1 MSRKTRGSLINP
13 KEVTIV
19 HAVAK
24 TARNLFLLGEDF
36 ATSTRNSHR
45 KVWIVDILEFQSSL
59 MAIDLLDFCVMDNH
73 IHQVLRSRP
82 DVVKKWSNR
91 EVARRWLTLCP
102 KSKKRQKVDDKVQ
115 YVPIPPKDEQI
126 DTLAKNKKRIKKIRE
141 QLSSISWWMRLC
153 CQKVAQRANRED
165 GGSKGPFWKGRFHA
179 TVIEDL
185 DYLLGCCLY
194 VDLNAVQAAIAQ
206 GIEDYDFTSAKIRLD
221 MIRSKQKAKEDEQ
234 APAANQPQS
243 ENETVPIESPPK
255 ESVSQAQEN
264 TEDKDRKKKTP
275 MSISNLSKGEFMS
288 LVKLETASND
298 PQLHK
303 DGYRCSDKG
312 FLDYTVEEYLEALRW
327 CIKNKLFRAGATIP
341 EDVPECLKKHSLGP
355 ELVLQQARK
364 FGEMYRY
371 RAGCKPDPDAQR
383 DSSDDKASE
392 SGRASGPEGTQAQ

>member
-1 MSRKTRGSLINP
+1 MSRKTRGSLIHP
-13 KEVTIV
+13 DEVTIV
-19 HAVAK
+19 HTVAK

-36 ATSTRNSHR
+36 ATRTRNSHR
-45 KVWIVDILEFQSSL
+45 KAWIVDILEFQSSL

-73 IHQVLRSRP
+73 VHQVLRSRP

-102 KSKKRQKVDDKVQ
+102 KSKKRQKVDDTVQ

-126 DTLAKNKKRIKKIRE
+126 DTLAKNKKRIKKIRA
-141 QLSSISWWMRLC
+141 QLCSISWWMRLC

-185 DYLLGCCLY
+185 EYLLGCCLY
-194 VDLNAVQAAIAQ
+194 VDLNAVQAAMAQ
-206 GIEDYDFTSAKIRLD
+206 GIDDYDYTSAKIRLD

-234 APAANQPQS
+234 APAANQSQS

-255 ESVSQAQEN
+255 ESASQAQEN
-264 TEDKDRKKKTP
+264 TQEKDSEKKAS

-288 LVKLETASND
+288 LVKLDTESND

-312 FLDYTVEEYLEALRW
+312 FLDYTVEEYLDALRW
-327 CIKNKLFRAGATIP
+327 CIKHKLYRADATMP
-341 EDVPECLKKHSLGP
+341 EDVPECLMKHSLGP
-355 ELVLQQARK
+355 ELVLQQARE

-371 RAGCKPDPDAQR
+371 RAGCKPVSDAQR
-383 DSSDDKASE
+383 DSSDERASE
-392 SGRASGPEGTQAQ
+392 SGRTSGPEGTQAQ

>member
-1 MSRKTRGSLINP
+1 MARKTRGSLINP
-13 KEVTIV
+13 NEVTIV

-36 ATSTRNSHR
+36 ATRTHNSHR
-45 KVWIVDILEFQSSL
+45 KAWIVDILEFQCSL

-82 DVVKKWSNR
+82 DVVKKLGDR

-115 YVPIPPKDEQI
+115 YVPIPPKESEI
-126 DTLAKNKKRIKKIRE
+126 ETLAKNKKRIKKIRA
-141 QLSSISWWMRLC
+141 QLSSISWFMRLC

-185 DYLLGCCLY
+185 AYLLGCCLY
-194 VDLNAVQAAIAQ
+194 VDLNAVQAAMAQ
-206 GIEDYDFTSAKIRLD
+206 GIDDYDYTSAKIRLD
-221 MIRSKQKAKEDEQ
+221 MIRAKQKAKENEQ
-234 APAANQPQS
+234 APAANQPQR

-255 ESVSQAQEN
+255 DAASQAQEK
-264 TEDKDRKKKTP
+264 TQDKDRKKKVP
-275 MSISNLSKGEFMS
+275 MEISNLSKGEFMS
-288 LVKLETASND
+288 LVKLETESND
-298 PQLHK
+298 PQMHK

-312 FLDYTVEEYLEALRW
+312 FLDYTVEEYLDALRW
-327 CIKNKLFRAGATIP
+327 CIKHKLFRADATMP
-341 EDVPECLKKHSLGP
+341 EDVPECLMKNSLGP
-355 ELVLQQARK
+355 ELVLQQARE

>member
-24 TARNLFLLGEDF
+24 TARNLFLLGEDL
-36 ATSTRNSHR
+36 ATRTHNSHR
-45 KVWIVDILEFQSSL
+45 KAWIVDILEFQSSL

-82 DVVKKWSNR
+82 DVVKKWTDR

-115 YVPIPPKDEQI
+115 YVPIPPKESEI
-126 DTLAKNKKRIKKIRE
+126 ETLAKNKKRIKKIRA

-185 DYLLGCCLY
+185 AYLLGCCLY
-194 VDLNAVQAAIAQ
+194 VDLNAVQAAMAQ
-206 GIEDYDFTSAKIRLD
+206 GIDDYDYTSAKIRLD

-255 ESVSQAQEN
+255 ESASQAQEK
-264 TEDKDRKKKTP
+264 TQDKDRKKKVP
-275 MSISNLSKGEFMS
+275 MEISNLSKGEFMS
-288 LVKLETASND
+288 LVKLETESND

-312 FLDYTVEEYLEALRW
+312 FLDYTVEEYLDALRW
-327 CIKNKLFRAGATIP
+327 CIKHKLFRADATMP

-355 ELVLQQARK
+355 ELVLQQARE